1 MSISLLRR
9 VLLTIAVTLICL
21 GSAQAQGLLER
32 LEKRLE
38 GVLGDERAAPA
49 AEAAPVE
56 PGYLGLTGDDDESG
70 RGVKV
75 LVVRAGGAAEAAG
88 LQVGDVIVGVGDA
101 AITKVEDLETQLE
114 GKLVGEKF
122 DFKIDRG
129 GKQRVVAVKLGRVPA
144 PVAPPVADT
153 LPPPT
158 ESPATE
164 LFPITRAS
172 LGVTVLPVT
181 DEARR
186 RYGLSVRQGAL
197 ISAIAA
203 GGAADRA
210 GLPIGGVI
218 VAADGRRIDQ
228 PDDLIDVVRAMR
240 PGESLLLSY
249 YRGATLFRKSVK
261 LAEAPAEA
269 RVVAAEEPR
278 PAGDRPL
285 LRRLEKALEGV
296 AGPVERP
303 AGIPFAPEAA
313 DLRTEVARLRARV
326 DELERRLAELEG
338 PLEPKPAE
346 PAEEPDPADDGP
358 RLKPAAPA
366 PRPEPPPRPE
376 PDVK

>member
-9 VLLTIAVTLICL
+9 ALLTLAVVIVCL
-21 GSAQAQGLLER
+21 GSARAQGLLER

-38 GVLGDERAAPA
+38 GVLDDERAPTATEP
-49 AEAAPVE
+49 ERVE
-56 PGYLGLTGDDDESG
+56 PGYLGLTADDDEAG
-70 RGVKV
+70 RGVKI
-75 LVVRAGGAAEAAG
+75 LAVRAGGPAEAAG

-101 AITKVEDLETQLE
+101 VVTKTEDLETQLE

-129 GKQRVVAVKLGRVPA
+129 GKQETLAVKLGRRPTPLAPA
-144 PVAPPVADT
+144 GADT
-153 LPPPT
+153 LPPPVV
-158 ESPATE
+158 PAERE
-164 LFPITRAS
+164 LFPTARAS

-186 RYGLSVRQGAL
+186 RYGLSVRRGAL
-197 ISAIAA
+197 ISAIAS

-210 GLPIGGVI
+210 GLPMGGVV

-228 PDDLIDVVRAMR
+228 PDDLIDVVKAMR
-240 PGESLLLSY
+240 PGENLLLSY
-249 YRGATLFRKSVK
+249 YQGGTLFRKSVK
-261 LAEAPAEA
+261 LVEAPGEA

-285 LRRLEKALEGV
+285 LRRLEKAIGGV
-296 AGPVERP
+296 AGPAERP

-313 DLRTEVARLRARV
+313 DLRTEVASLRARV

-338 PLEPKPAE
+338 RTEPKPAE
-346 PAEEPDPADDGP
+346 VPDPVEDGP
-358 RLKPAAPA
+358 RLKPAT
-366 PRPEPPPRPE
+366 PPPRPE
-376 PDVK
+376 PPARPEPEVK